1 MRLCE
6 RKVDKHHLEY
16 KGNILSLLLII
27 IIVIIIVIIIIIT
40 IIIAIIV
47 ISPEIKD
54 CTGKSP
60 ISECFK
66 WFQWKNKLH
75 MEDFPAM
82 CDYRRVNRHT

>member
-1 MRLCE
+1 MRLCA

-27 IIVIIIVIIIIIT
+27 IVIIIFIIIIIT
-40 IIIAIIV
+40 IITIIV

-75 MEDFPAM
+75 MEVLPAM

>member
-16 KGNILSLLLII
+16 KGIILPLLLII
-27 IIVIIIVIIIIIT
+27 IIVTIIVIIIIIT
-40 IIIAIIV
+40 IIIAIVV

-66 WFQWKNKLH
+66 WFQWKKQTTH
-75 MEDFPAM
+75 GRFSSH
-82 CDYRRVNRHT
+82 V